1 MKLHA
6 KIIKGTKTLAEEELF
21 FSEHESFQKQL
32 EQCFIELCR
41 KMGVSVPLWLRKNT
55 REFVRFGRTSFNSD
69 QFLEPVDFDRFE
81 IKFMK

>member
-21 FSEHESFQKQL
+21 ISEDESFQKQL
-32 EQCFIELCR
+32 EQCFIELCK
-41 KMGVSVPLWLRKNT
+41 KMEISVPIWLKKNT
-55 REFVRFGRTSFNSD
+55 REFTRFGRTSFNSD
-69 QFLEPVDFDRFE
+69 QFFEPVDFDQFE